1 MNKLILYH
9 VNENQSDLRG
19 VKKGWYAM
27 NKKGKLTSGP
37 FSSREDCLNRPK
49 ESHSI
54 NEPIALHSIP
64 RLKNQH
70 HDGRGAD
77 INIGGLHVRF

>member
-54 NEPIALHSIP
+54 NEPIALPSIL

-70 HDGRGAD
+70 RGRQRRD
-77 INIGGLHVRF
+77 RPF